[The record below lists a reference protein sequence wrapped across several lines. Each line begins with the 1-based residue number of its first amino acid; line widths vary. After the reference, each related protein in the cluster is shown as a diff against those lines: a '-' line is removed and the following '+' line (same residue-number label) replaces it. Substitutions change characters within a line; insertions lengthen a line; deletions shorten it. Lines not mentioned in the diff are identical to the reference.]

1 MAVASVIGNV
11 SRIVSWR
18 KSIHIKAFLYY
29 SLPGIP
35 AAVVGART
43 LWVLPTDITDVIIA
57 CFFILLIPWRRW
69 AKVRN
74 FSITNWQ
81 LSIAGVILGF
91 LTGVVFSTGPLTV
104 PLFSFYGLTKGVLL
118 STEAAAS
125 FVIYIS
131 KSITFSTIGALP
143 VNIIA
148 SGILVGSSIAI
159 GVCLGKV
166 FVLKMPYY
174 IFEILID
181 LMLIFSS
188 FVLFWNA
195 LYS

>member
-1 MAVASVIGNV
+1 M
-11 SRIVSWR
+11 
-18 KSIHIKAFLYY
+18 
-29 SLPGIP
+29 
-35 AAVVGART
+35 
-43 LWVLPTDITDVIIA
+43 
-57 CFFILLIPWRRW
+57 FFILLIPWRRW